1 MKRIEFASPHR
12 VAEVVRRHEGPSPKS
27 SLVVLIVLVAPWGIG
42 QGLFVPKLGH
52 ILMGERHHAPNLI
65 YN

>member
-1 MKRIEFASPHR
+1 M
-12 VAEVVRRHEGPSPKS
+12 AEVVQRHEGPSPKS
-27 SLVVLIVLVAPWGIG
+27 LLVVLVILVVLVVLVVLVAPWGIG